1 MERWRVLRRGHGE
14 LGMREDL
21 LDLATEA
28 IIVRGLHDG
37 CIRYWNAGAETL
49 YGWNRDEIPDQDL
62 HALLGTVFPDSR
74 AAAEASLLQTGSW
87 EGNLVQRTRDGS
99 EIVVACRKALNSE
112 RDAVLEVN
120 RDVTAQLH
128 AEAVLRASEK
138 MAAMGRVAGVIAHE
152 INNPLTA
159 VTNLLYL
166 LQHHMSL
173 DDEARRYVD
182 QAARELAR
190 VSQISRQTL
199 SFYRETSEPVPVRVH
214 ELLDDVIGLQ
224 TRALES
230 GRITVERQYL
240 PASAVIG
247 FPVELRQV
255 VLNLVANAI
264 QAMPQGGKLRLHVHE
279 ATDWRTGWRGP
290 ALSVLDTGTGI
301 RREDAKRLFE
311 PFFSTKASKG
321 TGLGLWISRD
331 ILRRYDGRITYRSY
345 HGAGQ
350 CVTCFRVFLPGD
362 KAHVAAEQ
370 TAPGA
375 ESSLAKSHERR
386 PEIRESVS
394 S

>member
-1 MERWRVLRRGHGE
+1 
-14 LGMREDL
+14 MREDL
-21 LDLATEA
+21 LELATEA
-28 IIVRGLHDG
+28 IIVRGLGDG
-37 CIRYWNAGAETL
+37 RIRYWNAGAEAL
-49 YGWNRDEIPDQDL
+49 YGWNRDEISDQDL
-62 HALLGTVFPDSR
+62 HALLSTEFPESR
-74 AAAEASLLQTGSW
+74 QAAEVSLLQTGSW

-128 AEAVLRASEK
+128 AEAVLRESEK
-138 MAAMGRVAGVIAHE
+138 MAAMGRLAGVIAHE

-166 LQHHMSL
+166 LQHHMTL

-182 QAARELAR
+182 QAAKELAR

-224 TRALES
+224 SRALES
-230 GRITVERQYL
+230 GRIAVERQYL
-240 PASAVIG
+240 PASPVIG

-255 VLNLVANAI
+255 VLNLVSNAI

-279 ATDWRTGWRGP
+279 ATDWRTGGRGP

-345 HGAGQ
+345 HRAGQ
-350 CVTCFRVFLPGD
+350 CVTCFRVFLPGNQT
-362 KAHVAAEQ
+362 HAAAGQ
-370 TAPGA
+370 SAPRA
-375 ESSLAKSHERR
+375 ESLLAKSR
-386 PEIRESVS
+386 
-394 S
+394 